1 MAQARGTVRLMLPIA
16 LLALVGVL
24 AVLQYRWLGQVS
36 NAERAD
42 LRASLE
48 RRAGDMARE
57 FGREVTTLQ
66 DVVRSATD
74 GFTQTMPTRVPDA
87 FDVWK
92 RSARYPGLV
101 DVVYVG
107 QRHGSATTLYRYN
120 ETARA
125 LEPTAW
131 PDNWPAELAP
141 VISLGRGGP
150 TGPESP
156 RTTTEITSFRS
167 PLVLTN
173 PLLYIV
179 WLPTRVDLDIPAQ
192 RRFDPLSPVMDPAG
206 HFVAFALDRE
216 VLTGEVLP
224 GLVGRHFGG
233 APTRVAVHDAD
244 GRTVYTSTADA
255 MSEAAADVRTPFFT
269 GVPNLPA
276 APGANTLLT
285 WATRLAGRD
294 AADPGVVTEQHN
306 RVTVRVDRQDAGDI
320 DVLQGFTRP
329 WQILVQHEAGSLEA
343 AVAAGRRR
351 NLWLSFGILSVLVAG
366 TVLVVAT
373 ARRAERLAAQQ
384 VDFVAAV
391 SHELRTPL
399 SVIRSAAQNLSSG
412 VVSEPGRTREYGNLI
427 EREGRRL
434 TEMVEQ
440 VLGYAG
446 IDALGRGLTTSAVD
460 VPATLDA
467 ALESCAAILAERG
480 VDVERFVAPGLPAV
494 SANEPA
500 LRRALQN
507 MIGNAVKYAA
517 DGRWMGLRV
526 EASTTRNGPVVSV
539 VVADR
544 GPGIDPVDLAHVF
557 EPFYRG
563 RRATEQQIQGSGIG
577 LSLVKKVA
585 EAHGGHVD
593 VQSSSRGTTFTLT
606 LPAIVVD
613 PQARPA
619 TGSGESRV

>member
-1 MAQARGTVRLMLPIA
+1 MAQVRRTVRLLLPLA

-57 FGREVTTLQ
+57 FDREVTTLQ
-66 DVVRSATD
+66 DVARSATD
-74 GFTQTMPTRVPDA
+74 GFTQTIPTRMPEALDA
-87 FDVWK
+87 WK

-101 DVVYVG
+101 DETYVG
-107 QRHGSATTLYRYN
+107 QRGDGATALYRYN
-120 ETARA
+120 ETTRA

-131 PDNWPAELAP
+131 PDSWPTELAP
-141 VISLGRGGP
+141 GMPLGRRGS
-150 TGPESP
+150 TGPESSS
-156 RTTTEITSFRS
+156 TTTEITTFRS
-167 PLVLTN
+167 PLVLTD
-173 PLLYIV
+173 PLLYVV
-179 WLPTRVDLDIPAQ
+179 WLPTRIDFDSVAS
-192 RRFDPLSPVMDPAG
+192 RRFDPLSPAVQAAG
-206 HFVAFALDRE
+206 HFVAFALDRA
-216 VLTGEVLP
+216 VLTGEVMP

-233 APTRVAVHDAD
+233 APMRIAVLDAD
-244 GRTVYTSTADA
+244 GRTVYASA
-255 MSEAAADVRTPFFT
+255 SGPLPEESADVRTSFFT
-269 GVPNLPA
+269 GIPDLAA
-276 APGANTLLT
+276 APGTNTVLT
-285 WATRLAGRD
+285 WATRLAGR
-294 AADPGVVTEQHN
+294 AQADSGVFTEQHN
-306 RVTVRVDRQDAGDI
+306 RVAVRVDRESVGST
-320 DVLQGFTRP
+320 DVLRSFVRP
-329 WQILVQHEAGSLEA
+329 WQILVQHDAGSLEA

-366 TVLVVAT
+366 TVLVVVT

-412 VVSEPGRTREYGNLI
+412 VVSEPGRTREYGQLI

-446 IDALGRGLTTSAVD
+446 IDAMGRGITTNEVD
-460 VPATLDA
+460 VSATLDA
-467 ALESCAAILAERG
+467 ALESCAAMLAERG
-480 VDVERFVAPGLPAV
+480 IQVQRDVAPGLPTV

-500 LRRALQN
+500 LRRAVQN

-517 DGRWMGLRV
+517 DGRWIGLRA
-526 EASTTRNGPVVSV
+526 EASTSHNRPTVSIA
-539 VVADR
+539 VADR
-544 GPGIDPVDLAHVF
+544 GAGIDVADLPHVF

-563 RRATEQQIQGSGIG
+563 RRAAEQQIQGSGIG

-585 EAHGGHVD
+585 EAHGGHVE
-593 VQSSSRGTTFTLT
+593 VQSSPRGTTFTLT
-606 LPAIVVD
+606 LPASVGHA
-613 PQARPA
+613 Q
-619 TGSGESRV
+619 TGSTPGPEGARG